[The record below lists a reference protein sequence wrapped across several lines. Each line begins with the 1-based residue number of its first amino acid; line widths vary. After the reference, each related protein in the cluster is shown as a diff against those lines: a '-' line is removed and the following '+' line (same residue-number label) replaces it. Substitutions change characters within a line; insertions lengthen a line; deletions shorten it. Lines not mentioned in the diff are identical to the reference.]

1 MEQTSAKDSEEW
13 VFIVRHSETLHFQIL
28 DETQPRVRR
37 PKWVRVLVRVFK
49 IGTKL
54 YGLR

>member
-1 MEQTSAKDSEEW
+1 MKQTCAKVSEW
-13 VFIVRHSETLHFQIL
+13 VFIVRHSEKLHFQIL
-28 DETQPRVRR
+28 DETQPPVRR

-49 IGTKL
+49 VGTKL